1 MWRGRH
7 RAILLVLW
15 LHVPALAVL
24 ALATGESMDV
34 ASGVL
39 VVATSAAL
47 ATAPWGGRRWR
58 SALATVGLLSASC
71 VLVSMGGGTVELA
84 FHFFVTIALV
94 MLYQD
99 GFPFLIAVGFVAVY
113 ALVSAAMESL
123 GVWPPAETW
132 SNPWLRAAVGELL
145 ILATATANLA
155 NWRLNED
162 SRAEAE
168 RSFRQLYEGQKAV
181 VRELQQSQRLK
192 DELYNVVSHELRTP
206 LTGILGF
213 GELLLTRDD
222 RITPDQR
229 KEHLGRILRE
239 ARRLQRVVDNLVYS
253 SKVIQ
258 QDGSAAADLRGVV
271 GAVIEDLDDVPGRE
285 RLDLQ
290 VDLAAAR
297 EVAMPAEALRLVMV
311 NLLGNALKYATPL
324 TTVRV
329 AARAAGPSLLAVSV
343 SNAGPTITPADRERM
358 FEPFVQLDS
367 SLTRSASGVGLG
379 LHIVRRLV
387 ESYGGTAAVDSVDGL
402 ITFTVAVPTVVP
414 ITDEDAPARSR
425 RPSAPGISRT
435 ADRPIHRP
443 ALPSGPGLS
452 YHRSQRR
459 RQEERPAG
467 RGALRAR
474 GRCLGPV
481 RLGLGCHPARPAR
494 PDHGPGPARP
504 GDRRRALGAGRAQRA
519 HGGLAPRLPAARD
532 RRAAAL
538 AGPGLP
544 GRAAGA
550 LVRAGRDPPGVL
562 RAAAGA
568 VPADLPPP
576 APVLGHP
583 GVDRPQRRGRLAGGA
598 GLGPAAVGEPRGHR
612 QRPALGGVRQPVRA
626 LDHPDHRAE
635 LRAPGADRAAGGDPR
650 RAGRGRAGGRPAGRG
665 QRLARDIH
673 DTLAQGFVSIVLQL
687 QAAEAELPEGPTKP
701 AATWSGPAGRPGT
714 TWPRP
719 GGWSGTCGRRCCRR
733 RRWARRWAGWRA
745 GWPRRPG
752 WWRPPP

>member
-1 MWRGRH
+1 VALRLLSRVRGTLPQGRSLPDAVWRGRH
-7 RAILLVLW
+7 RAILLILW
-15 LHVPALAVL
+15 LHVPALA
-24 ALATGESMDV
+24 ALAV
-34 ASGVL
+34 VSGAGPGSAWGVG
-39 VVATSAAL
+39 VVAASAAL

-71 VLVSMGGGTVELA
+71 VLVAMGGGTVELG

-99 GFPFLIAVGFVAVY
+99 GFPFLIAVGFVAVF
-113 ALVSAAMESL
+113 AMVSAGLESL
-123 GVWPPAETW
+123 GVLPPADTR
-132 SNPWLRAAVGELL
+132 SSPWLRAAIGELL
-145 ILATATANLA
+145 ILATATASLA

-222 RITPDQR
+222 RLTSDQR
-229 KEHLGRILRE
+229 REHLGRILRE

-290 VDLAAAR
+290 VDLDAAR

-387 ESYGGTAAVDSVDGL
+387 ESYGGTVEVDSVDGL
-402 ITFTVAVPTVVP
+402 ITFTVAVPAVVL
-414 ITDEDAPARSR
+414 ITDEDA
-425 RPSAPGISRT
+425 
-435 ADRPIHRP
+435 
-443 ALPSGPGLS
+443 
-452 YHRSQRR
+452 
-459 RQEERPAG
+459 
-467 RGALRAR
+467 
-474 GRCLGPV
+474 
-481 RLGLGCHPARPAR
+481 
-494 PDHGPGPARP
+494 
-504 GDRRRALGAGRAQRA
+504 
-519 HGGLAPRLPAARD
+519 
-532 RRAAAL
+532 
-538 AGPGLP
+538 AGPE
-544 GRAAGA
+544 
-550 LVRAGRDPPGVL
+550 
-562 RAAAGA
+562 
-568 VPADLPPP
+568 
-576 APVLGHP
+576 
-583 GVDRPQRRGRLAGGA
+583 
-598 GLGPAAVGEPRGHR
+598 PAAVGARH
-612 QRPALGGVRQPVRA
+612 QPN
-626 LDHPDHRAE
+626 
-635 LRAPGADRAAGGDPR
+635 G
-650 RAGRGRAGGRPAGRG
+650 
-665 QRLARDIH
+665 
-673 DTLAQGFVSIVLQL
+673 
-687 QAAEAELPEGPTKP
+687 
-701 AATWSGPAGRPGT
+701 
-714 TWPRP
+714 
-719 GGWSGTCGRRCCRR
+719 
-733 RRWARRWAGWRA
+733 
-745 GWPRRPG
+745 
-752 WWRPPP
+752 

>member
-1 MWRGRH
+1 MALRLLSRVRGTLPQGRSLPDDVWRGRH
-7 RAILLVLW
+7 RAILLILW
-15 LHVPALAVL
+15 LHVPALAVV
-24 ALATGESMDV
+24 ALAAGESVDV
-34 ASGVL
+34 GSGVF

-71 VLVSMGGGTVELA
+71 VLVGMGGGTVELA

-113 ALVSAAMESL
+113 AVVSAAMESL
-123 GVWPPAETW
+123 GVWPAAETW

-387 ESYGGTAAVDSVDGL
+387 ESYGGTAEVDSVDGL

-414 ITDEDAPARSR
+414 ITDEDAP
-425 RPSAPGISRT
+425 
-435 ADRPIHRP
+435 
-443 ALPSGPGLS
+443 GP
-452 YHRSQRR
+452 
-459 RQEERPAG
+459 E
-467 RGALRAR
+467 
-474 GRCLGPV
+474 
-481 RLGLGCHPARPAR
+481 
-494 PDHGPGPARP
+494 
-504 GDRRRALGAGRAQRA
+504 
-519 HGGLAPRLPAARD
+519 
-532 RRAAAL
+532 
-538 AGPGLP
+538 
-544 GRAAGA
+544 
-550 LVRAGRDPPGVL
+550 
-562 RAAAGA
+562 
-568 VPADLPPP
+568 
-576 APVLGHP
+576 
-583 GVDRPQRRGRLAGGA
+583 
-598 GLGPAAVGEPRGHR
+598 PAAVGARH
-612 QRPALGGVRQPVRA
+612 QPN
-626 LDHPDHRAE
+626 
-635 LRAPGADRAAGGDPR
+635 G
-650 RAGRGRAGGRPAGRG
+650 
-665 QRLARDIH
+665 
-673 DTLAQGFVSIVLQL
+673 
-687 QAAEAELPEGPTKP
+687 
-701 AATWSGPAGRPGT
+701 
-714 TWPRP
+714 
-719 GGWSGTCGRRCCRR
+719 
-733 RRWARRWAGWRA
+733 
-745 GWPRRPG
+745 
-752 WWRPPP
+752 

>member
-1 MWRGRH
+1 VWRGRH
-7 RAILLVLW
+7 RAILLILW
-15 LHVPALAVL
+15 LHVPALAVV
-24 ALATGESMDV
+24 ALAAGESMDV
-34 ASGVL
+34 GSGVF

-71 VLVSMGGGTVELA
+71 VLVGMGGGTVELA

-113 ALVSAAMESL
+113 AVVSAAMESL

-387 ESYGGTAAVDSVDGL
+387 ESYGGTAEVDSVDGL

-414 ITDEDAPARSR
+414 ITDEDA
-425 RPSAPGISRT
+425 
-435 ADRPIHRP
+435 
-443 ALPSGPGLS
+443 
-452 YHRSQRR
+452 
-459 RQEERPAG
+459 
-467 RGALRAR
+467 
-474 GRCLGPV
+474 
-481 RLGLGCHPARPAR
+481 
-494 PDHGPGPARP
+494 HGPE
-504 GDRRRALGAGRAQRA
+504 
-519 HGGLAPRLPAARD
+519 
-532 RRAAAL
+532 
-538 AGPGLP
+538 
-544 GRAAGA
+544 
-550 LVRAGRDPPGVL
+550 
-562 RAAAGA
+562 
-568 VPADLPPP
+568 
-576 APVLGHP
+576 
-583 GVDRPQRRGRLAGGA
+583 
-598 GLGPAAVGEPRGHR
+598 PAAVGARH
-612 QRPALGGVRQPVRA
+612 QPN
-626 LDHPDHRAE
+626 
-635 LRAPGADRAAGGDPR
+635 G
-650 RAGRGRAGGRPAGRG
+650 
-665 QRLARDIH
+665 
-673 DTLAQGFVSIVLQL
+673 
-687 QAAEAELPEGPTKP
+687 
-701 AATWSGPAGRPGT
+701 
-714 TWPRP
+714 
-719 GGWSGTCGRRCCRR
+719 
-733 RRWARRWAGWRA
+733 
-745 GWPRRPG
+745 
-752 WWRPPP
+752 

>member
-1 MWRGRH
+1 LASPWQGEFEVALRLLTRVRGTLPQGRSLPDDVWQGRH
-7 RAILLVLW
+7 RAILFILW
-15 LHVPALAVL
+15 LHVPALVAV
-24 ALATGESMDV
+24 AFIAHDGPDA
-34 ASGVL
+34 ASGIV
-39 VVATSAAL
+39 VVAASAAL

-71 VLVSMGGGTVELA
+71 VLVGMGGGTVELA

-113 ALVSAAMESL
+113 AVVSAVLESL
-123 GVWPPAETW
+123 GIWPAADTW
-132 SNPWLRAAVGELL
+132 SSPWLRAAVGELL

-168 RSFRQLYEGQKAV
+168 RSFQQLYDGQRAV

-222 RITPDQR
+222 RLSAEQR

-271 GAVIEDLDDVPGRE
+271 GAVVEDLEDVPGRE

-290 VDLAAAR
+290 VDLLAAR

-329 AARAAGPSLLAVSV
+329 AARPVGPAMLAVSV
-343 SNAGPTITPADRERM
+343 TNTGPPITAADRERV

-387 ESYGGTAAVDSVDGL
+387 ESYGGTVEVESADGL
-402 ITFTVAVPTVVP
+402 VTFTIVIPAV
-414 ITDEDAPARSR
+414 
-425 RPSAPGISRT
+425 
-435 ADRPIHRP
+435 
-443 ALPSGPGLS
+443 LS
-452 YHRSQRR
+452 
-459 RQEERPAG
+459 
-467 RGALRAR
+467 
-474 GRCLGPV
+474 
-481 RLGLGCHPARPAR
+481 
-494 PDHGPGPARP
+494 
-504 GDRRRALGAGRAQRA
+504 
-519 HGGLAPRLPAARD
+519 
-532 RRAAAL
+532 
-538 AGPGLP
+538 
-544 GRAAGA
+544 
-550 LVRAGRDPPGVL
+550 
-562 RAAAGA
+562 
-568 VPADLPPP
+568 VPADD
-576 APVLGHP
+576 APGP
-583 GVDRPQRRGRLAGGA
+583 E
-598 GLGPAAVGEPRGHR
+598 PAAVGARH
-612 QRPALGGVRQPVRA
+612 QPN
-626 LDHPDHRAE
+626 
-635 LRAPGADRAAGGDPR
+635 G
-650 RAGRGRAGGRPAGRG
+650 
-665 QRLARDIH
+665 
-673 DTLAQGFVSIVLQL
+673 
-687 QAAEAELPEGPTKP
+687 
-701 AATWSGPAGRPGT
+701 
-714 TWPRP
+714 
-719 GGWSGTCGRRCCRR
+719 
-733 RRWARRWAGWRA
+733 
-745 GWPRRPG
+745 
-752 WWRPPP
+752 

>member
-1 MWRGRH
+1 VALRLLSRVRGTLPQGRSLPDDVWRGRH
-7 RAILLVLW
+7 RAILLILW
-15 LHVPALAVL
+15 LHVPALAGL
-24 ALATGESMDV
+24 AVVTG
-34 ASGVL
+34 ASPGSAWGVG

-47 ATAPWGGRRWR
+47 ATAPWWGRRWR

-71 VLVSMGGGTVELA
+71 VLVAMGGGTVELG

-99 GFPFLIAVGFVAVY
+99 GFPFLIAVGFVAVF
-113 ALVSAAMESL
+113 AMASAALESL
-123 GVWPPAETW
+123 GVLPPADTR
-132 SNPWLRAAVGELL
+132 SSPWLRAAIGELL
-145 ILATATANLA
+145 ILATATASLA

-222 RITPDQR
+222 RLTPDQR
-229 KEHLGRILRE
+229 REHLGRILRE

-290 VDLAAAR
+290 VDLDVAR

-387 ESYGGTAAVDSVDGL
+387 ESYGGTVEVDSVDGL

-414 ITDEDAPARSR
+414 ITDEDA
-425 RPSAPGISRT
+425 T
-435 ADRPIHRP
+435 
-443 ALPSGPGLS
+443 GP
-452 YHRSQRR
+452 
-459 RQEERPAG
+459 E
-467 RGALRAR
+467 
-474 GRCLGPV
+474 
-481 RLGLGCHPARPAR
+481 
-494 PDHGPGPARP
+494 
-504 GDRRRALGAGRAQRA
+504 
-519 HGGLAPRLPAARD
+519 
-532 RRAAAL
+532 
-538 AGPGLP
+538 
-544 GRAAGA
+544 
-550 LVRAGRDPPGVL
+550 
-562 RAAAGA
+562 
-568 VPADLPPP
+568 
-576 APVLGHP
+576 
-583 GVDRPQRRGRLAGGA
+583 
-598 GLGPAAVGEPRGHR
+598 PAAVGARH
-612 QRPALGGVRQPVRA
+612 QPN
-626 LDHPDHRAE
+626 
-635 LRAPGADRAAGGDPR
+635 G
-650 RAGRGRAGGRPAGRG
+650 
-665 QRLARDIH
+665 
-673 DTLAQGFVSIVLQL
+673 
-687 QAAEAELPEGPTKP
+687 
-701 AATWSGPAGRPGT
+701 
-714 TWPRP
+714 
-719 GGWSGTCGRRCCRR
+719 
-733 RRWARRWAGWRA
+733 
-745 GWPRRPG
+745 
-752 WWRPPP
+752 

>member
-1 MWRGRH
+1 MTLRLLSRVRGTLPQGRSLPDDVWRGRH
-7 RAILLVLW
+7 RAILLILW
-15 LHVPALAVL
+15 LHVPALAAVAVL
-24 ALATGESMDV
+24 AGDGPDA

-71 VLVSMGGGTVELA
+71 VLVGMGGGTVELA

-113 ALVSAAMESL
+113 AVVSAAMESL
-123 GVWPPAETW
+123 GVWPQADTW
-132 SNPWLRAAVGELL
+132 TNPWLRAAVGELL

-181 VRELQQSQRLK
+181 VKELQLSQRLK

-222 RITPDQR
+222 RLTPSQR

-290 VDLAAAR
+290 VDLSAAR

-324 TTVRV
+324 TTVLV
-329 AARAAGPSLLAVSV
+329 AARPAGPSLLAVSV
-343 SNAGPTITPADRERM
+343 SNVGPPITQADRERI

-387 ESYGGTAAVDSVDGL
+387 ESYGGTVEVDSVDGL

-414 ITDEDAPARSR
+414 IGDED
-425 RPSAPGISRT
+425 
-435 ADRPIHRP
+435 D
-443 ALPSGPGLS
+443 
-452 YHRSQRR
+452 
-459 RQEERPAG
+459 
-467 RGALRAR
+467 
-474 GRCLGPV
+474 
-481 RLGLGCHPARPAR
+481 
-494 PDHGPGPARP
+494 
-504 GDRRRALGAGRAQRA
+504 
-519 HGGLAPRLPAARD
+519 
-532 RRAAAL
+532 
-538 AGPGLP
+538 AGPEP
-544 GRAAGA
+544 AVVGA
-550 LVRAGRDPPGVL
+550 RH
-562 RAAAGA
+562 
-568 VPADLPPP
+568 
-576 APVLGHP
+576 HP
-583 GVDRPQRRGRLAGGA
+583 NG
-598 GLGPAAVGEPRGHR
+598 
-612 QRPALGGVRQPVRA
+612 
-626 LDHPDHRAE
+626 
-635 LRAPGADRAAGGDPR
+635 
-650 RAGRGRAGGRPAGRG
+650 
-665 QRLARDIH
+665 
-673 DTLAQGFVSIVLQL
+673 
-687 QAAEAELPEGPTKP
+687 
-701 AATWSGPAGRPGT
+701 
-714 TWPRP
+714 
-719 GGWSGTCGRRCCRR
+719 
-733 RRWARRWAGWRA
+733 
-745 GWPRRPG
+745 
-752 WWRPPP
+752 

>member
-1 MWRGRH
+1 MALRLLSRVRGTLPQGRSLPDEVWRSRH
-7 RAILLVLW
+7 RAILLILW
-15 LHVPALAVL
+15 LHVPALAILVVRYGDGPD
-24 ALATGESMDV
+24 ATG
-34 ASGVL
+34 GVV
-39 VVATSAAL
+39 VVATAAAL
-47 ATAPWGGRRWR
+47 ATASWGGRRWR

-71 VLVSMGGGTVELA
+71 VLVGIGGGTVELG

-113 ALVSAAMESL
+113 AVASAGLESL
-123 GVWPPAETW
+123 GALPPADTR
-132 SNPWLRAAVGELL
+132 SSPWLRAAIGELL

-222 RITPDQR
+222 RLTADQR

-285 RLDLQ
+285 RLALE
-290 VDLAAAR
+290 VDLRGAR

-329 AARAAGPSLLAVSV
+329 AARPAGPALLAVSV
-343 SNAGPTITPADRERM
+343 ANAGPPITPADRERI

-387 ESYGGTAAVDSVDGL
+387 ESYGGAVDVDSVDDL
-402 ITFTVAVPTVVP
+402 VTFTVTVPTV
-414 ITDEDAPARSR
+414 
-425 RPSAPGISRT
+425 
-435 ADRPIHRP
+435 
-443 ALPSGPGLS
+443 
-452 YHRSQRR
+452 
-459 RQEERPAG
+459 
-467 RGALRAR
+467 
-474 GRCLGPV
+474 
-481 RLGLGCHPARPAR
+481 
-494 PDHGPGPARP
+494 GPAE
-504 GDRRRALGAGRAQRA
+504 GDA
-519 HGGLAPRLPAARD
+519 
-532 RRAAAL
+532 
-538 AGPGLP
+538 
-544 GRAAGA
+544 
-550 LVRAGRDPPGVL
+550 DPE
-562 RAAAGA
+562 
-568 VPADLPPP
+568 
-576 APVLGHP
+576 
-583 GVDRPQRRGRLAGGA
+583 
-598 GLGPAAVGEPRGHR
+598 PAAVGARH
-612 QRPALGGVRQPVRA
+612 QPN
-626 LDHPDHRAE
+626 
-635 LRAPGADRAAGGDPR
+635 G
-650 RAGRGRAGGRPAGRG
+650 
-665 QRLARDIH
+665 
-673 DTLAQGFVSIVLQL
+673 
-687 QAAEAELPEGPTKP
+687 
-701 AATWSGPAGRPGT
+701 
-714 TWPRP
+714 
-719 GGWSGTCGRRCCRR
+719 
-733 RRWARRWAGWRA
+733 
-745 GWPRRPG
+745 
-752 WWRPPP
+752 